1 MIIRQ
6 AILVLAHATLA
17 LAIIGLLWSQYDQRH
32 QAVAEVRRAADAEH
46 AETEKVKADVQVQQD
61 LLRGIKQG
69 DPYVV
74 EMLARDKLDYQ
85 RPGELTPPT
94 RPQDAKPDKSA
105 DSK

>member
-17 LAIIGLLWSQYDQRH
+17 LAIIGLLWSQYDQRR
-32 QAVAEVRRAADAEH
+32 QAVNEVRRAADTER
-46 AETEKVKADVQVQQD
+46 AETEKVKQDVQVQQD

-94 RPQDAKPDKSA
+94 RPQDVKPAVSA
-105 DSK
+105 STK